1 MPEKDESKKPKYET
15 PIVVP
20 LGEMAK
26 GKGDCGVGSL
36 NQPGCGVG
44 AIADIC
50 SDGGAAG
57 FCSNGTVG

>member
-26 GKGDCGVGSL
+26 GAGANCIGGSVVTDVCVYGSV
-36 NQPGCGVG
+36 PGFG
-44 AIADIC
+44 C
-50 SDGGAAG
+50 SSGG
-57 FCSNGTVG
+57 TP